1 MSDLKC
7 CPFCGGEAKIVRY
20 CGKKTIVYVECT
32 NCLAYMGNQ
41 RIITS
46 SNRGKEYFES
56 EEKLIN
62 AWNTRKPMDN
72 IVEKLEER
80 EKYLE
85 NAMKESHE
93 KGYSSSE
100 AKAMNE
106 RVAIRYAINI
116 VKQEINNGL
125 E

>member
-1 MSDLKC
+1 MSELKC
-7 CPFCGGEAKIVRY
+7 CPFCGGEAEV
-20 CGKKTIVYVECT
+20 GLT
-32 NCLAYMGNQ
+32 NQHDKLFVVGCNTPMCYGN
-41 RIITS
+41 INHFTMV
-46 SNRGKEYFES
+46 FVS
-56 EEKLIN
+56 EETAIET
-62 AWNTRKPMDN
+62 WNTRTPMAN

-80 EKYLE
+80 EKYLK

-93 KGYSSSE
+93 NGHRFSE
-100 AKAMNE
+100 EKALNE